1 MEKYTDITKTGTK
14 GLKGLKGINT
24 QSLNP
29 SMDEI
34 IEADKLR
41 RNTIKSSPESVT
53 RQFQADAVENIGS
66 KLAELNYGESIYDKA
81 QVESQIASHEAFQ
94 DYRAEEQPWYAKI
107 GAGLAKGAILAGT
120 TFLDGTLGLLIGGGT
135 AITEGRWSGLWDNDF
150 SKAMQSINEAAEKEL
165 PNYYSQEEQNEPWY
179 ENIFTANFLGDKLI
193 KNMGFTVGAF
203 YSGNVAASA
212 LKATKLPQL
221 IGGVMGKRALDAAKT
236 YRATRTAEDLQKYIT
251 LANRASQ
258 APANITSSVGA
269 LISAVNEGRIEAL
282 NNSKDWFEVNKLKLE
297 DSFRSRLENIENEY
311 NATKGSFV
319 LMGENSL
326 VDPAYLKYEHS
337 MENEKR
343 MYDQALGKLNED
355 RLKMGNADLLMNL
368 PILTASNLFQF
379 GRLYANGFK
388 TARKANNI
396 INKGKN
402 VEKSLESA
410 IETGKKAGRAV
421 EDVAKDFAQY
431 GTKATKAGAVWSTTK
446 SALSES
452 SEEVLQSL
460 ASNVSGNYYADDV
473 NNFYRSKIDPKATE
487 ETVSWSKAFAQGI
500 NDTVNDGSVW
510 EGAFIGGLTG
520 AMGMPKFRGVRDSEG
535 KLRAPI
541 TMEGGMI
548 GEFKDYNEKMVR
560 EQSIADYMNN
570 RMQSP
575 EFLNYYRG
583 LVRHNKYQDDMNTS
597 VENNDPFEFKNA
609 EHAQLISD
617 IAMFDNAGKLEDL
630 NILINSAFD
639 ISDENLKSI
648 VDNTT
653 KITETGESVG
663 PYIDSNGN
671 PLYSTEEGKQEM
683 IKKITESKDEMF
695 KKINDYIKIKNDIDI
710 KTGQQL
716 NDDQLEELTWIRGQI
731 DNWNERSDK
740 LVDELKPALSSLV
753 SEFSAQRD
761 FFGNLALKEGS
772 AHTSITPMYEAY
784 TKNQK
789 ASTNALKSIENL
801 IRLPQRHLAA
811 VLAGN
816 KDIVD
821 GLKEAINNTY
831 SITADQVQDYSNKI
845 DDIVKLNNAAGTYNS
860 KLKEYL
866 ENPSKQ
872 IEDHAKIDN
881 EAVANENEKKTNN
894 LRQSLN
900 SAQNLS
906 QFRDILDNE
915 NDQVIKE
922 SILETMESEDNE
934 MAKNYRETTQY
945 YNEIKKVINSI
956 EEDSQIKQDALK
968 LINDQFNNSENLQQ
982 LGNPNSIYINNE
994 NAFDEDSE
1002 GDVVISSDRFQNAQ
1016 YTIQNAMSKVN
1027 NDNIFKDR
1035 FSAEYKRTIEKVD
1048 NAKGDNRNT
1057 TGSTGTSTVPPVNNT
1072 DNTVSIPEISSPIG
1086 NITKEMVAT
1095 ENKKINDQ
1103 TLNPQQLDNKQSGKR
1118 PYYRPSIPELH
1129 IEAIKKGD
1137 FRQFSDVVT
1146 EKEGKDFS
1154 EIYNYLKDAGAFE
1167 YVNKGNLNVGDELKF
1182 MIDPEFE
1189 NRVANQ
1195 PWHTQPTIFIVDG
1208 KNNQIIG
1215 SLDESEYSVSKY
1227 EGLED
1232 LQKKIKDEYANR
1244 KDTAGKFIAT
1254 PTTRVSQIMV
1264 GKVPYGTEEKS
1275 LKDISNIKTE
1285 GENASVFG
1293 IVKNGVLS
1301 TNGQVDDSK
1310 IIKPMDMSQKEG
1322 RMYLLIPNARGM
1334 YSPAAVRVKHFNN
1347 VEFNLDDINV
1357 ASTTMAKNIQKS
1369 ITKLAESTGPEDLSE
1384 AVKLMN
1390 RDLYIGT
1397 LHIDWFVSPN
1407 GNGIR
1412 FTKVERDNNGNEIYE
1427 GTTPDSK
1434 PKRKEVVK
1442 LVYLTEKWDPN
1453 TLYTITGEGGIQT
1466 EPNIKNTNEIIKE
1479 ITSILQDFNLPI
1491 QINLGMLNK
1500 PGYNKLLID
1509 SNILTS
1515 NITDASVKNSWFT
1528 TDYFD
1533 KNGNLH
1539 KAVSPASI
1547 APQPTRKIE
1556 TPVGGKETAISG
1568 IKVVSIY
1575 SNKEYFVDLKTN
1587 IIKDSNNNI
1596 VEINDKNKILFDLAW
1611 AQDNFGDST
1620 NGSML
1625 VDNKVLLPNGK
1636 VLDRNTQKYIE
1647 GKEAQNIKD
1656 IISGRVKEKED
1667 KITNSKKVVGE
1678 IYENQKRVDKEQTD
1692 DNFYYILEDDG
1703 QYHKYERVH
1712 RRLGSNS
1719 IESPKLTQEIDNIRT
1734 ELSKNTDNI
1743 KQYNNYLTALE
1754 NTYKIKLDAYKGK
1767 TDIKSRNAI
1776 INIIK
1781 DVRLGTESQKAINAG
1796 TAVDNII
1803 RQYFTVKDVSKITRP
1818 SNITENAFIDL
1829 ITTLNKIRSNMELSG
1844 ERFFADNIVLFN
1856 KHSDGTRVAGEVDIL
1871 SVDKNGNFRIYD
1883 VKTSKYSFY
1892 DFVNKYDQDT
1902 NYFENK
1908 SSWQRMSQK
1917 DYYTL
1922 QLSAYK
1928 NLFESQYGV
1937 PINTLAIMPFVITYE
1952 KSNITK
1958 ITNEKGIPI
1967 NYNPAVNVPLTS
1979 NVQIVESS
1987 TTPVSATQKQEGLPI
2002 FESSLELQNPINDL
2016 IPEASFEFPNVT
2028 TGYYEL
2034 DGKIH
2039 HGYITPITTIDG
2051 VNVYMM
2057 KIPHIT
2063 KGFGRISEEAHVASN
2078 DFYAV
2083 FPNGQ
2088 TVKILSNDSTDTDTS
2103 AKEKII
2109 NALKANPSRVKEESS
2124 KKTLLFDSNVTS
2136 VSTYKKEDI
2145 KSTTIETPANILNN
2159 KSSLGANIAIQK
2171 EQAIKNYDDEFED
2184 EFTLRK
2190 IDETNKTSVW
2200 NQEKELKWLEK
2211 VLPQLSENDRVK
2223 VVKGL
2228 IKVGEKGAMAWGQ
2241 FNKGIITLSDIA
2253 AEGTTYHEAFH
2264 VVFNLL
2270 LDDKEKQSLYNEAKQ
2285 IYGEKD
2291 NLSLEENMAESFR
2304 EYVMTRQKKGLFN
2317 KIKNFFED
2325 LWIKISNWN
2334 KLQPHLI
2341 SYYQSINEGKYA
2353 NKIDSISSIKDLRSE
2368 DNIKSRKNI
2377 DNNREVNNLNFNT
2390 LDSETLKALKD
2401 KKWTEEMWNSVS
2413 QIEREQA
2420 IKCISF

>member
-1 MEKYTDITKTGTK
+1 MENYTDITKTGTG
-14 GLKGLKGINT
+14 GLKGLKGINN

-41 RNTIKSSPESVT
+41 RSATKSSPESVT
-53 RQFQADAVENIGS
+53 RQFQAGAVENIGS
-66 KLAELNYGESIYDKA
+66 KLAELNYGESVYDKA
-81 QVESQIASHEAFQ
+81 QVESQIANPEAFQ
-94 DYRAEEQPWYAKI
+94 DYRAEEQPWYAKV
-107 GAGLAKGAILAGT
+107 GAGIAKGAVLAGT
-120 TFLDGTLGLLIGGGT
+120 TFLDGTLGLLFGGGT
-135 AITEGRWSGLWDNDF
+135 AIAEGRWSGLWDNDF
-150 SKAMQSINEAAEKEL
+150 SKAMQSINEVAEKEL
-165 PNYYSQEEQNEPWY
+165 PNYYSQQEQNEPWY

-221 IGGVMGKRALDAAKT
+221 IGGIMGEKALDAAKT
-236 YRATRTAEDLQKYIT
+236 YRATRTAEDLQKYMT

-269 LISAVNEGRIEAL
+269 LISAVNEGRVEAL

-297 DSFRSRLENIENEY
+297 DNFKSRLENIENEY

-319 LMGENSL
+319 HMGENSL
-326 VDPAYLKYEHS
+326 VDPAYLKYQQS

-343 MYDQALGKLNED
+343 IYDQALGKLNED

-396 INKGKN
+396 VNKGKYAGT
-402 VEKSLESA
+402 SLESA
-410 IETGKKAGRAV
+410 IETGKKAGLAV

-431 GTKATKAGAVWSTTK
+431 GTKATKAGAVWSATK

-535 KLRAPI
+535 KLRSPI
-541 TMEGGMI
+541 TMEGGAI

-570 RMQSP
+570 RIQSP
-575 EFLNYYRG
+575 EFLNYYKG
-583 LVRHNKYQDDMNTS
+583 LVRHNKYQNDMNTS
-597 VENNDPFEFKNA
+597 AENNDPFEFKNA

-617 IAMFDNAGKLEDL
+617 IAMFDNTGKLEDL
-630 NILINSAFD
+630 NVLINSAFD
-639 ISDENLKSI
+639 TSDENLKSI

-653 KITETGESVG
+653 KLTETGESIG
-663 PYIDSNGN
+663 PYIDSKGN

-683 IKKITESKDEMF
+683 IKKITESKDEMV
-695 KKINDYIKIKNDIDI
+695 KKINDYVKIKNDIDI

-740 LVDELKPALSSLV
+740 LVDEIKPALSSLV
-753 SEFSAQRD
+753 SEFSSQRD
-761 FFGNLALKEGS
+761 FFSSLALKEGS
-772 AHTSITPMYEAY
+772 MHTGVTPLYESY
-784 TKNQK
+784 TKTQK
-789 ASTNALKSIENL
+789 ASADALKSIENL
-801 IRLPQRHLAA
+801 IHLPQRHLAA

-831 SITADQVQDYSNKI
+831 SITADQVQDYIEKI

-872 IEDHAKIDN
+872 IEAHTKINN
-881 EAVANENEKKTNN
+881 ETIVNEKNKKTNDIK
-894 LRQSLN
+894 QSLS

-915 NDQVIKE
+915 DDQVIKE
-922 SILETMESEDNE
+922 STLKTMEDEGSE

-945 YNEIKKVINSI
+945 HNEVKKVLNLID
-956 EEDSQIKQDALK
+956 EDPQVKQDALK

-1002 GDVVISSDRFQNAQ
+1002 GDVELSSVRFQNAQ
-1016 YTIQNAMSKVN
+1016 YAIQTAMSKVN

-1035 FSAEYKRTIEKVD
+1035 FSPEYKKTVEKID
-1048 NAKGDNRNT
+1048 GAKGDDRDT
-1057 TGSTGTSTVPPVNNT
+1057 TGDSGTTTVPPVNSN
-1072 DNTVSIPEISSPIG
+1072 NIIPTIQSPIG
-1086 NITKEMVAT
+1086 NITKDMVT
-1095 ENKKINDQ
+1095 EENKRINDQ
-1103 TLNPQQLDNKQSGKR
+1103 ALNPQQLDNKQSSQR

-1129 IEAIKKGD
+1129 IQATKEGD
-1137 FRQFSDVVT
+1137 FRQFSDVAA

-1167 YVNKGNLNVGDELKF
+1167 YVNKANLNVGDELKF

-1189 NRVANQ
+1189 NKVAGK
-1195 PWHTQPTIFIVDG
+1195 PWHIQPTIFIVDG
-1208 KNNQIIG
+1208 KNNQIVG

-1227 EGLED
+1227 EGLEG
-1232 LQKKIKDEYANR
+1232 LQKRIKDEYANR
-1244 KDTAGKFIAT
+1244 KNTAGKFIAT
-1254 PTTRVSQIMV
+1254 PTTRVSQIMI
-1264 GKVPYGTEEKS
+1264 GKVPYGTEEHS
-1275 LKDISNIKTE
+1275 LKDIPNVKTE
-1285 GENASVFG
+1285 GEDASIFG

-1301 TNGQVDDSK
+1301 TNNQIDDSK

-1334 YSPAAVRVKHFNN
+1334 YSPVAVRVKHFNN

-1357 ASTTMAKNIQKS
+1357 ASTPMAKNIQKV
-1369 ITKLAESTGPEDLSE
+1369 ITKLAESMGPEDLSE
-1384 AVKLMN
+1384 TVKLMN
-1390 RDLYIGT
+1390 RDLYIGN
-1397 LHIDWFVSPN
+1397 LHIDWFTSSD

-1427 GTTPDSK
+1427 GTTSDGK
-1434 PKRKEVVK
+1434 PKRKEIVK
-1442 LVYLTEKWDPN
+1442 LVYFNDSNIVLR
-1453 TLYTITGEGGIQT
+1453 ITGDRSSEAGNNVK
-1466 EPNIKNTNEIIKE
+1466 NIEDITKE

-1500 PGYNKLLID
+1500 TGYNKMIIN
-1509 SNILTS
+1509 SNIITS
-1515 NITDASVKNSWFT
+1515 NITDASMKSSWFT

-1533 KNGNLH
+1533 KDGNLH
-1539 KAVSPASI
+1539 KAISPTSI

-1556 TPVGGKETAISG
+1556 TPVGGKEKVIPG
-1568 IKVVSIY
+1568 IKVVSAY
-1575 SNKEYFVDLKTN
+1575 SNNEYFVDLKN
-1587 IIKDSNNNI
+1587 NSIKDSNGKN
-1596 VEINDKNKILFDLAW
+1596 VEITDKNKILFDLAW

-1625 VDNKVLLPNGK
+1625 VDNKVLLPSGK
-1636 VLDRNTQKYIE
+1636 VIDRNTQKYIE

-1656 IISGRVKEKED
+1656 IISGRIKEKENN
-1667 KITNSKKVVGE
+1667 IANSNKVIGQ
-1678 IYENQKRVDKEQTD
+1678 IYENQKRVYKEQTD
-1692 DNFYYILEDDG
+1692 SDFYYILEDDD
-1703 QYHKYERVH
+1703 YYYKYSRVH
-1712 RRLGSNS
+1712 SRLGGNS
-1719 IESPKLTQEIDNIRT
+1719 IESPKLTQEIDKIRT

-1743 KQYNNYLTALE
+1743 KQYDNYLTALE
-1754 NTYKIKLDAYKGK
+1754 NIYKIKLDAYRGK
-1767 TDIKSRNAI
+1767 IDIKTRNTI
-1776 INIIK
+1776 INIVK
-1781 DVRLGTESQKAINAG
+1781 DARLGTESQKAIDAG
-1796 TAVDNII
+1796 TAVDSII
-1803 RQYFTVKDVSKITRP
+1803 RQYFTIKDVSKIVKS
-1818 SNITENAFIDL
+1818 SNMTEAAFIDL
-1829 ITTLNKIRSNMELSG
+1829 ITTLNKIRSNMEARG

-1856 KHSDGTRVAGEVDIL
+1856 KYPDGTRVAGEVDIL
-1871 SVDKNGNFRIYD
+1871 SVDENGNFRIYD

-1892 DFVNKYDQDT
+1892 DFINKYGQTT

-1908 SSWQRMSQK
+1908 SSWQKMSQK
-1917 DYYTL
+1917 EYYTL

-1928 NLFESQYGV
+1928 NLFESQYGM
-1937 PINTLAIMPFVITYE
+1937 PINTLAIIPFVITYE
-1952 KSNITK
+1952 KSNVTK

-1967 NYNPAVNVPLTS
+1967 NYNPAVNVPLTG
-1979 NVQIVESS
+1979 NIQTVTSS
-1987 TTPVSATQKQEGLPI
+1987 TTSVSTTQKQEGLPI
-2002 FESSLELQNPINDL
+2002 FESSLELQNPVNDL
-2016 IPEASFEFPNVT
+2016 TPEASFEFPDVT

-2039 HGYITPITTIDG
+2039 HGYITPITIIDG

-2063 KGFGRISEEAHVASN
+2063 KGFGRINEEARVASN

-2109 NALKANPSRVKEESS
+2109 NALNANPSRVKEESS
-2124 KKTLLFDSNVTS
+2124 KKTLLFDPNIAPITTTTNNES
-2136 VSTYKKEDI
+2136 KK
-2145 KSTTIETPANILNN
+2145 ETPANILNN
-2159 KSSLGANIAIQK
+2159 KSSLGANITIQK

-2184 EFTLRK
+2184 ELTLRK
-2190 IDETNKTSVW
+2190 IDETDKTSVW

-2228 IKVGEKGAMAWGQ
+2228 IKVGEKGAVAWGQ

-2270 LDDKEKQSLYNEAKQ
+2270 LDDKERQALYDEARKL
-2285 IYGEKD
+2285 YGEKD
-2291 NLSLEENMAESFR
+2291 NLFLEENMAESFR
-2304 EYVMTRQKKGLFN
+2304 EYVMTRQKKGLLN

-2353 NKIDSISSIKDLRSE
+2353 NKIEVIPSITDSRIKN
-2368 DNIKSRKNI
+2368 NIKYRKDVN
-2377 DNNREVNNLNFNT
+2377 NNREVNNLNFNT
-2390 LDSETLKALKD
+2390 LDSEILKALKD